1 MLQGSL
7 CFKSKNLPNPLMNK
21 EVLHYCYNILMESD
35 DSVMLI
41 NMLRFYATTIDLV
54 SFSTDSDEQ
63 IVIEVR
69 TVIDKILDPQKV
81 NETSI

>member
-1 MLQGSL
+1 
-7 CFKSKNLPNPLMNK
+7 
-21 EVLHYCYNILMESD
+21 MESD

-41 NMLRFYATTIDLV
+41 NMLRFYATAIDLV